1 MAILPKVMWSERIA
15 KKVEPFSPGVPHRG
29 FSLVDG
35 QPQFG
40 HHTSRPLQG
49 RVRMPTAQND
59 KVIRI
64 GDDFRRECFRAPC
77 QPPVLQEPVHVQV
90 AEQRAD
96 HPALRGA
103 ALVRFS
109 TRNGCLAVRALF
121 LNREL
126 CGKLGDGVK
135 KAA

>member
-77 QPPVLQEPVHVQV
+77 QPPVLQEPVHVPV
-90 AEQRAD
+90 SYT
-96 HPALRGA
+96 HLTLP
-103 ALVRFS
+103 
-109 TRNGCLAVRALF
+109 TIY
-121 LNREL
+121 
-126 CGKLGDGVK
+126 
-135 KAA
+135 